1 MIKLGFTGTQVGMN
15 ENQREQ
21 LYIWM
26 KEHQTNIDYIYHGG
40 CVGADK
46 QFDDMARALRL
57 GFWITIYPSNILEK
71 QAPFSNAKFGHAP
84 LPPLV
89 RNKIIVALSNILLVA
104 PMGMKEILRSGTWS
118 TVRYMRALK
127 RQIVIF
133 YPDGSVV
140 PEGGDIAART

>member
-1 MIKLGFTGTQVGMN
+1 MIKLGFTGTQAGMN
-15 ENQREQ
+15 ENQLTQ

-26 KEHQTNIDYIYHGG
+26 KAHQSDIDYIYHGG
-40 CVGADK
+40 CIGADK
-46 QFDDMARALRL
+46 QFDDMARALGL
-57 GFWITIYPSNILEK
+57 TFWITVYPSNILEK
-71 QAPFSNAKFGHAP
+71 QAPFLRARYGHDP

-89 RNKIIVALSNILLVA
+89 RNKIIVALSNTLLVA
-104 PMGMKEILRSGTWS
+104 PQGMKQVLRSGTWS

-140 PEGGDIAART
+140 PEGGDLAART